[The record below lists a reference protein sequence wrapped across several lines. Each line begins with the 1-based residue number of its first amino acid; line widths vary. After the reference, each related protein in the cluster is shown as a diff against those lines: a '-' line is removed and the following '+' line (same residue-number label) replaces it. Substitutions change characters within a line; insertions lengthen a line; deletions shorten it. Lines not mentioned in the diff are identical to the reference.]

1 MIIALLILIQ
11 IVIFVVLILM
21 FRKIMTQNVV
31 QATTHLDEMSQEYA
45 EKEKE
50 ISKRLQE
57 AKQQAQETVL
67 RAHSE
72 AEKRKAQ
79 LIKDAEEERD
89 SILKQARTQSEEVI
103 QHADKSRQ
111 LLLAEID
118 QRIAKAAI
126 VKACELIE
134 SSLSDE
140 FKKEVHKRWVEDL
153 INGGFKGIG
162 NLKIPENIKEA
173 KVISA
178 FPLTDEQR
186 KAISKKL
193 KDTLKRDIRLK
204 EDNDPKIV
212 SGLIITVGS
221 LVLDGSLKNKIQE
234 KAKSA

>member
-1 MIIALLILIQ
+1 MLIVLLILIQ
-11 IVIFVVLILM
+11 IIIFVVLILM
-21 FRKIMTQNVV
+21 FRRIMTKNVV
-31 QATTHLDEMSQEYA
+31 QATTHLEEMSQEYT

-57 AKQQAQETVL
+57 AKQKAQETVL
-67 RAHSE
+67 RAQSE

-79 LIKDAEEERD
+79 IIKDAEEERD
-89 SILKQARTQSEEVI
+89 SILKQARSQSEEVI

-118 QRIAKAAI
+118 ERIAKAAI
-126 VKACELIE
+126 LKACELIE

-153 INGGFKGIG
+153 VDSGFKGIG

-173 KVISA
+173 KVVSA
-178 FPLTDEQR
+178 FSLTDEQR
-186 KAISKKL
+186 KTISKKL
-193 KDTLKRDIRLK
+193 KETLDRDVKLK
-204 EDNDPKIV
+204 EENDPKIV
-212 SGLIITVGS
+212 AGLIIKVGS

-234 KAKSA
+234 KARDA